1 MFSIRHRRPGRRR
14 PDRSR
19 ALRNWE
25 LWSIPPVLL
34 CYVLAVD
41 ALALAAPAVAVG
53 IDPIDSTDL
62 VRFAILAVGSAIHIE
77 AARGIE
83 RLREVAAEGLPYVNL
98 KGMWTFAAV
107 LLLPPPLAFAL
118 IVSTY
123 LHSWLRLNRVR
134 TYRLVFTTATVV
146 LGSAAAAI
154 VLQALSPDG
163 YPGFPSGPIGLVVL
177 VLAGLVYWCVN
188 YGLVIGAVLLS
199 SPETKARQM
208 LTDHLTDHFIGLGSL
223 GLGAATAVLLLHE
236 PWSVAVLLV
245 TVLGLHQGLLVGQFQ
260 AAARTDAKTKL
271 ANAVFWH
278 EMAARELER
287 ATSTKS
293 PLSVL
298 YVDLDRFKPIND
310 TYGHDA
316 GDLVLKR
323 VALEIEEATRA
334 DDLVGRLGGEEFAV
348 LLPSTTPAD
357 AAEIAERVRGRIAGL
372 RVTVPGDHGQSAVI
386 DQLTCSVGVA
396 TFPDAADTL
405 QLLVKAAD
413 QAQYAAK
420 RGGRNRIVIA
430 PSAESTILTAEDACH
445 E

>member
-1 MFSIRHRRPGRRR
+1 MLSIRHRRPGRRR
-14 PDRSR
+14 PARSR
-19 ALRNWE
+19 AVRNWE

-34 CYVLAVD
+34 GYVLVVDVLAV
-41 ALALAAPAVAVG
+41 AAPAIAAG
-53 IDPIDSTDL
+53 LDPIGSADL
-62 VRFAILAVGSAIHIE
+62 IRFAILVVGSAIHIE

-83 RLREVAAEGLPYVNL
+83 RLRELAAEGLPYVNL

-146 LGSAAAAI
+146 LGSVGAAL
-154 VLQALSPDG
+154 VLQSLSPNG
-163 YPGFPSGPIGLVVL
+163 YPAFPSGPVGLLVL
-177 VLAGLVYWCVN
+177 VLAGLAYWFVN

-199 SPETKARQM
+199 SPETTAREM
-208 LTDHLTDHFIGLGSL
+208 VGRLTDHFIGLGSL

-260 AAARTDAKTKL
+260 TAARTDAKTGL

-278 EMAARELER
+278 EMAGKELER
-287 ATSTKS
+287 ATSTRS
-293 PLSVL
+293 TLSVL
-298 YVDLDRFKPIND
+298 YVDLDYFKPIND
-310 TYGHDA
+310 THGHDA
-316 GDLVLKR
+316 GDQVLQA
-323 VALEIEEATRA
+323 VAAELQQDTRA

-348 LLPSTTPAD
+348 LLPSTNPAD
-357 AAEIAERVRGRIAGL
+357 AAEIAERIRHRIAGL
-372 RVTVPGDHGQSAVI
+372 RVTVTSKLGHTAVI
-386 DQLTCSVGVA
+386 DTLTCSVGVA

-405 QLLVKAAD
+405 RLLVKAAD
-413 QAQYAAK
+413 EAQYMAK
-420 RGGRNRIVIA
+420 SAGRNQIA
-430 PSAESTILTAEDACH
+430 TAPIASTDRR
-445 E
+445 